1 MSSLQANVW
10 SLSKL
15 EVENF
20 KAIDRLTQEIDS
32 GFTVL
37 TGPNGCG
44 KSCILESIG
53 FGLGASPAELRVNNL
68 SELAGN
74 SRTGQRIRVALNF
87 KKGSRTIVV
96 GSSFV
101 EGARLYLVNNIKTT
115 KKKFSETLTDT
126 LGFSSDSISW
136 NISQRAVDDIV
147 SERPN
152 QKRN

>member
-1 MSSLQANVW
+1 MSSLRVNSW
-10 SLSKL
+10 SLNIL

-32 GFTVL
+32 GFTVI

-53 FGLGASPAELRVNNL
+53 FGLGATPAELRVNNL
-68 SELAGN
+68 SELSGN
-74 SRTGQRIRVALNF
+74 SRAGQRIRVTLNF
-87 KKGSRTIVV
+87 KNGAKTMTV

-115 KKKFSETLTDT
+115 KKKFSQTLTDT
-126 LGFSSDSISW
+126 LGFSNDSISW

-147 SERPN
+147 SEL
-152 QKRN
+152 